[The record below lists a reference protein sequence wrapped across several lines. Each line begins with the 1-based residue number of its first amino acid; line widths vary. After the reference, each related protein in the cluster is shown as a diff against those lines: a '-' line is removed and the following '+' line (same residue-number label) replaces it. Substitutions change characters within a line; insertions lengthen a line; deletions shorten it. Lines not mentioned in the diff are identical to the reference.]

1 MGKMEK
7 NLVKKVEK
15 MEKEIEARVLQEEIQ
30 PEVEIDATELEL
42 AMKLKDDGYLIKSA
56 YWFDSLNELWLDGK
70 LYKLGEAEKKQIEAN
85 LLVLE
90 RKKYTVRK
98 KKPIAFTVDEYLEMI
113 KNYK

>member
-1 MGKMEK
+1 MRKMEK
-7 NLVKKVEK
+7 NLVEKVEK
-15 MEKEIEARVLQEEIQ
+15 GIETKVLQEE
-30 PEVEIDATELEL
+30 PKVEIDATELEL

-56 YWFDSLNELWLDGK
+56 YWFDNLNELWLDGK
-70 LYKLGEAEKKQIEAN
+70 LYKLDKAEKKQIEAN

-98 KKPIAFTVDEYLEMI
+98 KKPIAFTVDKYLEMI

>member
-1 MGKMEK
+1 MGKIEK
-7 NLVKKVEK
+7 NLVEKIEK
-15 MEKEIEARVLQEEIQ
+15 MEKEKVEALQEEI
-30 PEVEIDATELEL
+30 PVEINATKLEL
-42 AMKLKDDGYLIKSA
+42 ALSLKDGGYLIKSA
-56 YWFDSLNELWLDGK
+56 YWFDNLNELWLDGK
-70 LYKLGEAEKKQIEAN
+70 LYALGEAEKKQIEAN

>member
-7 NLVKKVEK
+7 NLVEKVEK
-15 MEKEIEARVLQEEIQ
+15 GIETKVLQEE
-30 PEVEIDATELEL
+30 PKVEIDATELEL

-56 YWFDSLNELWLDGK
+56 YWFDNLNELWLDGK
-70 LYKLGEAEKKQIEAN
+70 LYKLSEAEKKQIEAN

-98 KKPIAFTVDEYLEMI
+98 KKPITFLVDEYLEMI
-113 KNYK
+113 KKL